1 MTGSSS
7 SDQATRIRHAVDR
20 MRKELPQLSEIF
32 DAFED
37 VSAEQE
43 AFKAMLPNE
52 NEKEYVIDP
61 GQFRDGLP
69 LLRKEDFTVDFNYLR
84 QAADRII
91 PAMMK
96 GFPSIKPQLELLEK
110 ALRQKDSFLLE
121 PLAVMPVGT
130 DAELETLATRLH
142 MDSGILKFTMLQ
154 LVKPFA
160 IKQAE
165 NAALTLDSLNWQKGY
180 CPVCGSWPELGF
192 LEGKEGRRWL
202 RCSFCSHEW
211 PFMRTKCPFCE
222 TDDHEKMELYF
233 SEERSYERAEL
244 CYQCMRYLVSID
256 LRDLADDV
264 VREVASL
271 GLVYLDILAQEK
283 GFSPASM
290 SATLLASG

>member
-1 MTGSSS
+1 MTGSTS
-7 SDQATRIRHAVDR
+7 SDQATRIRRAIDR

-37 VSAEQE
+37 LSAEQE
-43 AFKAMLPNE
+43 AFRTILPNN

-69 LLRKEDFTVDFNYLR
+69 LLRKEDFTVDFSYLR
-84 QAADRII
+84 QAADRMI
-91 PAMMK
+91 PAMIK
-96 GFPSIKPQLELLEK
+96 GFPSIQQQLELLDK
-110 ALRQKDSFLLE
+110 ALRRNDSFLLKS
-121 PLAVMPVGT
+121 LAVMPVGT
-130 DAELETLATRLH
+130 DTELETLAARLQ

-160 IKQAE
+160 AKQAE
-165 NAALTLDSLNWQKGY
+165 MAAVSLDALSWQKGY

-211 PFMRTKCPFCE
+211 TFMRTKCPFCE

-233 SEERSYERAEL
+233 SEERSHERAEL

>member
-1 MTGSSS
+1 MT
-7 SDQATRIRHAVDR
+7 
-20 MRKELPQLSEIF
+20 EIF

-37 VSAEQE
+37 LSAEQE
-43 AFKAMLPNE
+43 AFRAMLPNS
-52 NEKEYVIDP
+52 NEKNYVVDP

-69 LLRKEDFTVDFNYLR
+69 LLRKEDFAVDFNYLR
-84 QAADRII
+84 QAADRMI

-96 GFPSIKPQLELLEK
+96 GFPSIQQQLELLDK
-110 ALRQKDSFLLE
+110 ALRGNDSFLLE

-130 DAELETLATRLH
+130 DTELEALAARLQ

-160 IKQAE
+160 AQQAE
-165 NAALTLDSLNWQKGY
+165 MAAASMDALSWQKGY

-192 LEGKEGRRWL
+192 LEGKEGQRWL
-202 RCSFCSHEW
+202 RCSFCCHEW
-211 PFMRTKCPFCE
+211 TFMRTKCPFCE
-222 TDDHEKMELYF
+222 TDDHDKMELYF
-233 SEERSYERAEL
+233 SEERSHERAEL
-244 CYQCMRYLVSID
+244 CYHCMRYLVSID